1 LIEPNRALNVQVKAG
16 GNEGA
21 RFDVAE
27 EAEAQADGL
36 EELDAQR
43 EREQVPVLLILLRS
57 KRGAR

>member
-1 LIEPNRALNVQVKAG
+1 MQVKAG

-21 RFDVAE
+21 GFDVAE
-27 EAEAQADGL
+27 EAEAQDGL

-43 EREQVPVLLILLRS
+43 EREKKREREQVPILLIILYS